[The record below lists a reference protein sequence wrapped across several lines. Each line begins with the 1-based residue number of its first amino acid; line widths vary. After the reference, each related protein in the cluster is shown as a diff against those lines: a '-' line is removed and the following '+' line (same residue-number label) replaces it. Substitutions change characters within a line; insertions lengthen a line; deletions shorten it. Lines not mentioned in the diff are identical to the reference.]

1 MSAVFVVTA
10 NRTSDGRAV
19 YLTAD
24 RRWTEALSEAQPA
37 PTEAAQ
43 EGALE
48 WAGRQQYDV
57 CDPYLLSVSES
68 GGRLT
73 ATTARERIR
82 ATGPSWIAQRFGYEV

>member
-1 MSAVFVVTA
+1 MNAVFVVTA

-24 RRWTEALSEAQPA
+24 RRWTEALVEAGATPE
-37 PTEAAQ
+37 EAAQ
-43 EGALE
+43 GDALH
-48 WAGRQQYDV
+48 WARTQQYDV
-57 CDPYLLSVSES
+57 CDPYVLSVGEA
-68 GGRLT
+68 GDGLF